1 MEYKAIIKGE
11 RIEILVNNEYYRTI
25 VHGTTTYEHGRVV
38 FIDLET
44 GSSVSIAN
52 ENVIIEFYKN
62 ELLGENN
69 EFYNNWNANLSWC
82 TDR

>member
-1 MEYKAIIKGE
+1 M
-11 RIEILVNNEYYRTI
+11 NNDNELKRL
-25 VHGTTTYEHGRVV
+25 
-38 FIDLET
+38 IDEL
-44 GSSVSIAN
+44 
-52 ENVIIEFYKN
+52 N

>member
-11 RIEILVNNEYYRTI
+11 RIEILVNNAHYRSI
-25 VHGTTTYEHGRVV
+25 VNGTTIYEHNRVV

-69 EFYNNWNANLSWC
+69 EFYNNWNANLSRC
-82 TDR
+82 TNR